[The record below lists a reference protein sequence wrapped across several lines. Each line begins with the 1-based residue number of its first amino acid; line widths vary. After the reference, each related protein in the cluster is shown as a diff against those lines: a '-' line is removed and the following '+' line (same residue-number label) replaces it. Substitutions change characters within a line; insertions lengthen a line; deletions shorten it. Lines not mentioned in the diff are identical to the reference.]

1 MEKTELSREILH
13 IFSDSIRKRIEGI
26 LCRPDLTE
34 IRLRVN
40 LPLMIRTLR
49 REYYLTEEG
58 ELSCG
63 TGNAYI
69 VTPEDIRII
78 FQKISQYSLF
88 AYKEEVREGFITL
101 KGGHR
106 IGLCGKVYYDGEG
119 KRQLQQIS
127 SMNIRIAR
135 QITGCCRN
143 FFPYLTEDGCFFNI
157 LLISPPGGEKS
168 PCLRASI
175 RRVSE

>member
-58 ELSCG
+58 ELSCAEEETSRESGGVFGEAGDLPRRPGNVFCEAGETPCG

-88 AYKEEVREGFITL
+88 AYKE
-101 KGGHR
+101 
-106 IGLCGKVYYDGEG
+106 
-119 KRQLQQIS
+119 
-127 SMNIRIAR
+127 
-135 QITGCCRN
+135 
-143 FFPYLTEDGCFFNI
+143 
-157 LLISPPGGEKS
+157 
-168 PCLRASI
+168 
-175 RRVSE
+175 

>member
-78 FQKISQYSLF
+78 FRKSASILF
-88 AYKEEVREGFITL
+88 
-101 KGGHR
+101 
-106 IGLCGKVYYDGEG
+106 
-119 KRQLQQIS
+119 
-127 SMNIRIAR
+127 
-135 QITGCCRN
+135 
-143 FFPYLTEDGCFFNI
+143 
-157 LLISPPGGEKS
+157 LLIKKRCGRGSS
-168 PCLRASI
+168 L
-175 RRVSE
+175 